1 MKSILVIGL
10 GRFGLHFSQKLLEL
24 HNDVMIVD
32 KNADLINSL
41 ASQFTDSCIG
51 DCTRE
56 DLIASLG
63 VRNFD
68 VCTVAIGEDFQSSLV
83 ITSLLKQY
91 GAPYVIAKAN
101 QAIQADL
108 LRKIGADQIVYPE
121 REIAEKLAVRCTAK
135 NVFDCIELTDQYALY
150 ELPVPEKWVGETISH
165 LNVRRKYR
173 VNIVGIKRN
182 NELIPIPDAD
192 FVFHGTDHVVVI
204 GKQDDLLRLTVKV
217 SG

>member
-10 GRFGLHFSQKLLEL
+10 GRFGRHFALKLLEL
-24 HNDVMIVD
+24 RNDVMIVD
-32 KNADLINSL
+32 KDAELITSL

-68 VCTVAIGEDFQSSLV
+68 ICVVAIGEDFQSSLV
-83 ITSLLKQY
+83 ITSLLKKH

-101 QAIQADL
+101 QAIQEDL
-108 LRKIGADQIVYPE
+108 LRTIGADHIVYPE
-121 REIAEKLAVRCTAK
+121 REMAEKLAIRCTAQ
-135 NVFDCIELTDQYALY
+135 NLFDSIELTDQYALY
-150 ELPVPEKWVGETISH
+150 EMPVPHDWIGHDIGS

-173 VNIVGIKRN
+173 VNIVGVKRN
-182 NELIPIPDAD
+182 DGLQPIPGAD
-192 FVFHGTDHVVVI
+192 FVFQSEDHVVVI
-204 GKQDDLLRLTVKV
+204 GKQNDLLKLTAKV
-217 SG
+217 